1 MTKFI
6 SIVSGKGGVGKTTTA
21 INLGAALSSC
31 GKDVLV
37 VDGNVGTPDVGIHLG
52 VTKFNTTLH
61 DVLKGSKTLR
71 DAVYIHSSGLKF
83 IPASISLEETKK
95 VDIEN
100 LHEVM
105 LDLYGTTDIVLID
118 GAAGIG
124 KEALSV
130 IKASDEA
137 IIVTN
142 PDLPSVTNAIKMT
155 KVTRENGIKVYG
167 VIVTRSFEKNDVS
180 PENIAVL
187 MDAPVLAVVPEDQ
200 KVKRAL
206 SLKQPVVFSHPDAD
220 SSVAYK
226 KLAAEMLG
234 QNYAPTLK
242 QKGFFARLF
251 GL

>member
-1 MTKFI
+1 MTRFI

-21 INLGAALSSC
+21 INLAAALSSC
-31 GKDVLV
+31 GKEVLV
-37 VDGNVGTPDVGIHLG
+37 VDGNTGTPDVGLHLG
-52 VTKFNTTLH
+52 VTKFSTTLH

-83 IPASISLEETKK
+83 VPASISLDETKT
-95 VDIEN
+95 VDIDN
-100 LHEVM
+100 LHQVM

-130 IKASDEA
+130 IKSSDEA

-142 PDLPSVTNAIKMT
+142 PDIPSVTDSLKMT
-155 KVTRENGIKVYG
+155 RITRENGIKVYG
-167 VIVTRSFEKNDVS
+167 VIVTRAFDKNDVS
-180 PENIAVL
+180 PENISVL
-187 MDAPVLAVVPEDQ
+187 LDAPILAVIPEDFAVR
-200 KVKRAL
+200 KAL
-206 SLKQPVVFSHPDAD
+206 SMKQPVVFSHPEAE

-234 QNYAPTLK
+234 QTYSQK
-242 QKGFFARLF
+242 IGKKGFFARLF
-251 GL
+251 GM